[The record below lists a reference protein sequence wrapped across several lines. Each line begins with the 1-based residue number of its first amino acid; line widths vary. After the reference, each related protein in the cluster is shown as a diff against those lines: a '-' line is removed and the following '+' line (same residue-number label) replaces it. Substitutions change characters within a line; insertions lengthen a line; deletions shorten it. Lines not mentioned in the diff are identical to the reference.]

1 MLNLCRYVAVAM
13 MLLATVD
20 LALNVYGLAA
30 PLWAASKEA
39 SDDDSAAAPAEYST
53 EGSAE
58 DKTPFS
64 QQVTRFVTS
73 LVNAV
78 ASPLTFFCYGATLF
92 VLVRIAR
99 DQAHDLAT
107 G

>member
-1 MLNLCRYVAVAM
+1 MLNLCRYVAMAM
-13 MLLATVD
+13 MLLAAVD

-30 PLWAASKEA
+30 PWFAAPKEA
-39 SDDDSAAAPAEYST
+39 SDGDTAAAPAEDSAEDST
-53 EGSAE
+53 E

-64 QQVTRFVTS
+64 EQVTKVVESIVTA
-73 LVNAV
+73 LAT
-78 ASPLTFFCYGATLF
+78 PLTFFCYGATLF